1 MACVHTGPNLTEDG
15 FRARQRSSLRAP
27 IFFTMFCQARDPAL
41 TGGDTRLTETGLWL
55 VVTAAAHSGGR
66 GLCLGQMA
74 RGGRATHTTQLARH
88 TPITA
93 ARGRYWVVTTSSVLE
108 RRLMNMG
115 VDRDERDMWD
125 SNPN

>member
-1 MACVHTGPNLTEDG
+1 M
-15 FRARQRSSLRAP
+15 
-27 IFFTMFCQARDPAL
+27 
-41 TGGDTRLTETGLWL
+41 
-55 VVTAAAHSGGR
+55 TAAAHSGGS

>member
-1 MACVHTGPNLTEDG
+1 M
-15 FRARQRSSLRAP
+15 
-27 IFFTMFCQARDPAL
+27 QARDPAL

-93 ARGRYWVVTTSSVLE
+93 ARGRHWVVTTSSVLE